1 MGGVVTP
8 TVARRGTALYLAAT
22 ALAVALLLMLTP
34 VFHDGSP
41 DYPAWQVLNWFMAAG
56 VALIAVAAFR
66 AYRAFGDGE
75 RASVGYLRSRLT
87 AYGAIVLAML
97 FFWGWLWTLNPESE
111 TGAAVTSHL
120 VYFPVMDALYVVL
133 ALSTALRLW
142 QGRAGT
148 GT

>member
-1 MGGVVTP
+1 MVTP
-8 TVARRGTALYLAAT
+8 TAVRRGAALYLATT
-22 ALAVALLLMLTP
+22 AFAVALLLMLTP

-56 VALIAVAAFR
+56 VALIVVAAFR
-66 AYRAFGDGE
+66 SYRAFGDGE
-75 RASVGYLRSRLT
+75 RASVGYLRSRL
-87 AYGAIVLAML
+87 ASYGAIVLAML

-133 ALSTALRLW
+133 ALSTARGLW
-142 QGRAGT
+142 RGRTDSGA
-148 GT
+148 

>member
-1 MGGVVTP
+1 VVTP
-8 TVARRGTALYLAAT
+8 AAARRGAALYLATT

-56 VALIAVAAFR
+56 VALIAFAAFR
-66 AYRAFGDGE
+66 SYRAFGDGE
-75 RASVGYLRSRLT
+75 RVSVGYLRSRL
-87 AYGAIVLAML
+87 ASYGAVVLAML

-120 VYFPVMDALYVVL
+120 VYFPVMDAVYVVL
-133 ALSTALRLW
+133 ALSTARGLW
-142 QGRAGT
+142 RGRADSGA
-148 GT
+148 